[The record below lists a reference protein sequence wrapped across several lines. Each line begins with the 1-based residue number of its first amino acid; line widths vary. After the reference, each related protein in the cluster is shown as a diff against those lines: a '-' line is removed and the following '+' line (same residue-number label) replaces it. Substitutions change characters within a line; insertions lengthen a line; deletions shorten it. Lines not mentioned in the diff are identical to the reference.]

1 MDRISEQ
8 QKIASFITKEILGT
22 LTEEEAKQLSAW
34 LSADKKHNGLYQKIK
49 SQNHQLVL
57 QTYEHIDTDKGLK
70 KYRRRYSAS
79 IRFSPA
85 FWFSA
90 AAVVILLFGI
100 GSLLFHFSHRDPLV
114 AGLQPGSSKA
124 LLIMDDGSFHE
135 LAHHMEEEIMSSQG
149 VTVQNNGKA
158 IQYVQQPGALAKGL
172 GKESYNTLKIPTG
185 GEYLLILSD
194 GTKVWLNSQTV
205 LRYPVSFQGEER
217 HVELEGEAYFEVV
230 KDEKRPFYVKTSHQV
245 RVEVL
250 GTSFNIRAYRDEQD
264 IETVL
269 EKGAVR
275 MWQDTQSVTLSPGNR
290 ALFNTEHRRFII
302 EPVNTEL
309 YTAWHSGQY
318 IFEEETIENILHK
331 LSRWYNM
338 NIFFADNAAKN
349 LIFSGNIRKYDTILH
364 LLNAIEATG
373 GVRFEIKNNTV
384 IVNSVSK

>member
-1 MDRISEQ
+1 MDQINKLQYIS
-8 QKIASFITKEILGT
+8 SLITKELLGIINQ
-22 LTEEEAKQLSAW
+22 EETAELSDWLNSNIKHRLIYQKLKSKDYSGSLKNYKQIDIEKGLNKYNKRFTPKKHLSLYHW
-34 LSADKKHNGLYQKIK
+34 LSIVAIAIIFIGISVQHFT
-49 SQNHQLVL
+49 QNDEL
-57 QTYEHIDTDKGLK
+57 TAI
-70 KYRRRYSAS
+70 S
-79 IRFSPA
+79 
-85 FWFSA
+85 
-90 AAVVILLFGI
+90 
-100 GSLLFHFSHRDPLV
+100 
-114 AGLQPGSSKA
+114 LQPGISKA
-124 LLIMDDGSFHE
+124 ILTLADGTEHE
-135 LAHHMEEEIMSSQG
+135 LNQTLQESSIRIEG
-149 VTVQNNGKA
+149 VTVNNNGSEL
-158 IQYVQQPGALAKGL
+158 QYIPSDTLKTVLT
-172 GKESYNTLKIPTG
+172 KESYNTLRIPTG
-185 GEYLLILSD
+185 GEYMLIMSD

-205 LRYPVSFQGEER
+205 LRYPVSFHGEER
-217 HVELEGEAYFEVV
+217 HVELEGEAYFEVA

-290 ALFNTEHRRFII
+290 ALFNTEHRHFII

-331 LSRWYNM
+331 LSRWYDM
-338 NIFFADNAAKN
+338 NVFFADNAAKN
-349 LIFSGNIRKYDTILH
+349 LVFSGNIRKYDTILH